1 MRDITKMD
9 YFQNLMSVL
18 VDNTRRLF
26 RLHGKEYRLM
36 AEAHIINAEMTKA
49 GNWID
54 HIPGGFKTIVH
65 TVPQRFVSDAMEG
78 VLPEYRRQAS
88 RLIQH
93 FMETSK
99 QQGLDEDIVNQ
110 HFGKEYTWNSNKK

>member
-26 RLHGKEYRLM
+26 RLHGKEYELM
-36 AEAHIINAEMTKA
+36 PEAHAINAEMTKA

-54 HIPGGFKTIVH
+54 HIPGGFKTIIH
-65 TVPQRFVSDAMEG
+65 TEPQGFVRKAMED
-78 VLPEYRRQAS
+78 VLPEYRRLAS
-88 RLIQH
+88 TLIEH
-93 FMETSK
+93 FISTSK
-99 QQGLDEDIVNQ
+99 EQGLDEQIVDE
-110 HFGKEYTWNSNKK
+110 HFTKEYTWNSKAK